1 MPFPTPNANEYDD
14 LLYTLQ
20 HMAVDRCT
28 DLVGSVNAHADIMDP
43 DCDDGPVDQLLKA
56 QLGLDGSE
64 EEIELTQALIT
75 MISNIIVIRKARSS
89 IINNDQPSED

>member
-1 MPFPTPNANEYDD
+1 MPFPTPKSDEYDD

-28 DLVGSVNAHADIMDP
+28 DLVGTVNAHADILDP
-43 DCDDGPVDQLLKA
+43 AIEDGPADKLLAA

-64 EEIELTQALIT
+64 DEIELTQALIT
-75 MISNIIVIRKARSS
+75 LFSNIIVIRKARSS
-89 IINNDQPSED
+89 IIDNNNED

>member
-1 MPFPTPNANEYDD
+1 MPFPTPNSDEYDD

-28 DLVGSVNAHADIMDP
+28 DLVGHVNAHADILDP
-43 DCDDGPVDQLLKA
+43 SIDEGAADRLLAA

-64 EEIELTQALIT
+64 EEIDLTQALIT
-75 MISNIIVIRKARSS
+75 MLSNIIVIRKARSS
-89 IINNDQPSED
+89 IINENKPTED

>member
-1 MPFPTPNANEYDD
+1 MPFPTPKADEYDD

-43 DCDDGPVDQLLKA
+43 SCDDGEADQLLRA

-64 EEIELTQALIT
+64 EEIDLTQALIT
-75 MISNIIVIRKARSS
+75 MISNIIVIRKARHS
-89 IINNDQPSED
+89 IINNDKPSED

>member
-1 MPFPTPNANEYDD
+1 MPFPTPKSDEYDD

-28 DLVGSVNAHADIMDP
+28 DLVGHVNAHADIMDP
-43 DCDDGPVDQLLKA
+43 ACDDGPADLLLKA

-64 EEIELTQALIT
+64 DEIDLTQALIT
-75 MISNIIVIRKARSS
+75 MLSNIIVIRKARSS
-89 IINNDQPSED
+89 IIDNNSED